1 MAISAVDA
9 VQPAFDH
16 ARQQLFARFRWG
28 MWWRLA
34 LVGILAGELH
44 VGGCNFGRT
53 FGPFPQSKQG
63 GKISPV
69 PIFHLPHIDP
79 ARLSQLLGLILM
91 GVLVAIVVG
100 FVLLYINSVFRFILF
115 DSVLRRECSSIG
127 DGWDRWR
134 RAGGRFFLWQI
145 VYQISAGIFF
155 LLLIGI
161 PLMFAASA
169 GWVKDPSAHI
179 GRLAGGAFLLI
190 VAFVFCVL
198 VAVAVQIL
206 ARDFLVPIMA
216 LEDLDFADGWSRLLS
231 LIRPEPGKFI
241 VYLLMK
247 LVLVIGAAI
256 IFGIAAII
264 PVAAVA
270 IPVVVAVLLGR
281 NAGMTWTVN
290 TISLAVVF
298 GTLAL
303 LLLVYLISLVSVPAT
318 VFFPAYA
325 MYFLAGR
332 YPNLMAVLNP
342 APITPAPQSQ
352 PPLPES
358 PPPLSPTPEP
368 IG

>member
-34 LVGILAGELH
+34 LVGLLAGELH
-44 VGGCNFGRT
+44 VGGCNFGRA
-53 FGPFPQSKQG
+53 FGPLPQSKQG
-63 GKISPV
+63 GKVPV
-69 PIFHLPHIDP
+69 PIFHPPHIDP
-79 ARLSQLLGLILM
+79 ARLSQLIGLILM
-91 GVLVAIVVG
+91 GALAVIVVG
-100 FVLLYINSVFRFILF
+100 FILLYVNSVFRFILF
-115 DSVLRRECSSIG
+115 DSVLRRDCSSVG

-134 RAGGRFFLWQI
+134 RAGRRYFLWQL
-145 VYQISAGIFF
+145 VYQISVGIFF
-155 LLLIGI
+155 LMLVGI

-169 GWVKDPSAHI
+169 GWIKDPSAHI
-179 GRLAGGAFLLI
+179 GRLAGSAFLLI
-190 VAFVFCVL
+190 AVFLFCAL

-216 LEDLDFADGWSRLLS
+216 IEDLDFADGWSRLLS

-241 VYLLMK
+241 LYLLMK
-247 LVLVIGAAI
+247 LVLLIGAAI
-256 IFGIAAII
+256 IFGIAAVI

-270 IPVVVAVLLGR
+270 VPIVIAVLAGR
-281 NAGMTWTVN
+281 NAGMTWNVN
-290 TISLAVVF
+290 TISLAVIF

-303 LLLVYLISLVSVPAT
+303 LLLVYLISLVSVPAS

-332 YPNLMAVLNP
+332 YPNLQAVLNP
-342 APITPAPQSQ
+342 APITPAPQS
-352 PPLPES
+352 PPPIPES